1 MQSSR
6 ASDARHEGAGRRE
19 DERAAAPEATTGEP
33 AREGEPEARAPTQQ
47 PRQERDLQ
55 AELAALEDRY
65 KRALADLDNYRKRT
79 AREIERRVTECREG
93 LIRDW
98 LEAVDSVERALRM
111 DPDGPAAEGLRA
123 VLEQMEAILRRE
135 GVQRIGAAG
144 EPFDPERFEAVGV
157 RESSE
162 VPDRTV
168 VEVVRSGFGAN
179 GHVLRPAQVIVAN
192 AQRHDDS

>member
-6 ASDARHEGAGRRE
+6 ASDPGREDPSAGEARERPGGAREAGGAGQDSHQE
-19 DERAAAPEATTGEP
+19 VASA
-33 AREGEPEARAPTQQ
+33 
-47 PRQERDLQ
+47 ERDLP

-65 KRALADLDNYRKRT
+65 KRALADLDNYRKRS
-79 AREIERRVTECREG
+79 ARELERRVGESREAV
-93 LIRDW
+93 IRDW

-157 RESSE
+157 RDVSE

-168 VEVVRSGFGAN
+168 LEIVRSGFGSN
-179 GHVLRPAQVIVAN
+179 GHVLRPAQVIVADTH
-192 AQRHDDS
+192 RHDAG